1 MRLRIRSM
9 CFVFLAALQGAVCVR
24 AQSDVCI
31 NEIMAANDLAVKDPQ
46 GDYDDWIELFNPGG
60 VPVSL
65 AGFYLTDDL
74 DDPTK
79 WQVPAGTVLPAKGYL
94 VIWADGDTG
103 DAGLH
108 AGLALNAGG
117 DRVALFDRD
126 GLTLLDSIRFGP
138 QRADVSFGRD
148 PDGSDNWI
156 TLTPTPGASNDGK
169 GLPVVE
175 DLVFNHDRGF
185 YDHPIEVVVT
195 TATPQA
201 TIRFTLDGST
211 PTPGYGS
218 VYNGPILIQSTT
230 CLRAMAFRPGWKAT
244 DVETHTYVFLESVI
258 KQATNPSTGAQVT
271 PEGYPTSWGSVTG
284 DYQMDP
290 DVVGQGGKDIF
301 GGLYANSIRDDLK
314 AVPTISLVM
323 NKDDWFGSRGIYIN
337 QSQDGTERVASMEF
351 IDPNGARGLQVNCAI
366 AMQGGVSGGGTSL
379 SRWKT
384 FKLSMR
390 PRFKAQT
397 DDGSPTG
404 GPGKLDFRLFP
415 DSPVD
420 RYSTVVLDSV
430 LNHSWLHPDSGQRNT
445 AVYIQDQY
453 IADLHNA
460 MGGHSPHGAYAHVYI
475 NSLYWGLYYIHER
488 PDHAWAAQVFG
499 GDEDEYD
506 AVKHS
511 GGSVISSGTGGSAS
525 ANYNAMLAAANAVAA
540 DPDNLAAYDALCG
553 QLDTDDFIT
562 YLLANW
568 YTGNH
573 DWPHK
578 NWYATHRNAPDG
590 KWRFHSWDAEHVLE
604 GGNDV
609 GESPSE
615 IHRKLAQNAE
625 YRLRFADLIYRH
637 FFHGGP
643 LSYPASADRFLARMN
658 QVERAIVGESARWGD
673 NRQSRPHT
681 QQDWLKTQE
690 SKLNGYFPNRADQL
704 LGWLRNAGLYPNIEP
719 PEFHVGGVPQHGGH
733 IASSET
739 VSLMGS
745 SGAIWYTMDGTDPRT
760 PGSGGQTGDE
770 FAFVTEDAP
779 KAVLVPPASTGD
791 AWRNVDFDDST
802 WTHGAGGVGYERS
815 TGYEQFIDID
825 VQNAM
830 YGHNESCYIRIPF
843 EVTPE
848 VLIEARGLRLRV
860 RYDDGFVAYL
870 NGVEVRRAMFDGAPS
885 WNSGA
890 AGSHSDLDAIE
901 FETFDIPSAI
911 GQLRL
916 GRNVL
921 AIHGLNDGVTSTDF
935 LISVELSST
944 TGGGGAVPSGI
955 SPTAIR
961 YEGPLTLTES
971 TCIKARLF
979 RDGSWSA
986 LNEATFSV
994 GPVAENLRISEIMY
1008 HPLDPNAEYIEL
1020 VNVGS
1025 ETINL
1030 NLVSFSDGV
1039 DFVFPDVEL
1048 APGAYSLVVRD
1059 LSAFVAAYGD
1069 GANIAGQYAGSLDN
1083 AGEQIELQDAAG
1095 QVIQHFRYQDDWYDL
1110 TDGAGFS
1117 LTVREPRTAGADTLD
1132 EKGFWRPSAEAG
1144 GSPGYDDGGVVPE
1157 LGAVVINEILANP
1170 GGGASDW
1177 IELHNTTD
1185 EAIDLGGW
1193 FLSDDADDRMR
1204 YEIASGTV
1212 LGAGGYLVFEADA
1225 TFDNAG
1231 DPGCRVPFRLSRS
1244 GETLYLHSGADGVLT
1259 GYSVQEKFDAS
1270 ERGVSMGRHR
1280 KSTGGYNFVS
1290 LSVPTPGTANAEPQ
1304 VGPVVISEI
1313 MYHPAASSQAEY
1325 VELLNISDGPVT
1337 LYDADLGVP
1346 WRFTDDP
1353 DDPRID
1359 LRFPADAPITLASG
1373 GHLLLV
1379 KDSLG
1384 FAIAYGD
1391 VSGVA
1396 MLTWGPGKL
1405 PDDGGRIQ
1413 LSKPG
1418 DVADDGTVS
1427 WIRVDRVVYSD
1438 GSHPS
1443 GFGSGVDPWPVE
1455 ADGQGLSLHRTTP
1468 ASYGNDPAHWH
1479 AATPSPE
1486 TPN

>member
-1 MRLRIRSM
+1 MLLRIR
-9 CFVFLAALQGAVCVR
+9 FVCLVILTAFLGAVCGG

-31 NEIMAANDLAVKDPQ
+31 NEIMAANDLAVRDPQ
-46 GDYDDWIELFNPGG
+46 GGYDDWIELFNPADVPAGIGG
-60 VPVSL
+60 L
-65 AGFYLTDDL
+65 YLTDDL

-79 WQVPAGTVLPAKGYL
+79 WRLPAGTVIPAKGYL
-94 VIWADGDTG
+94 VVWADGDVG

-108 AGLALNAGG
+108 ADLALNASG
-117 DRVALFDRD
+117 DRIALFDRD
-126 GLTLLDSIRFGP
+126 GGTLIDSVRFGR

-148 PDGSDNWI
+148 PDGSNDWV

-185 YDHPIEVVVT
+185 YDHPIEVVIT

-211 PTPGYGS
+211 PTPTYGS

-258 KQATNPSTGAQVT
+258 GQATHPSTGAQVT

-301 GGLYANSIRDDLK
+301 GGLYADSIRDDLK

-323 NKDDWFGSRGIYIN
+323 NKDDWFGNKGIYIN

-351 IDPNGARGLQVNCAI
+351 IDPNGAQGFQINCAI

-390 PRFKAQT
+390 PRFKART
-397 DDGSPTG
+397 DDGIPTG

-415 DSPVD
+415 DSPLEC
-420 RYSTVVLDSV
+420 YNTVVLDSV
-430 LNHSWLHPDSGQRNT
+430 LNHSWLHPDSGQRDT
-445 AVYIQDQY
+445 AIYIQDQY

-460 MGGHSPHGAYAHVYI
+460 MGGHSPHGAYAHLYI
-475 NSLYWGLYYIHER
+475 NGLYWGLYYIHER

-506 AVKHS
+506 AIKHS
-511 GGSVISSGTGGSAS
+511 GSSVINSGADGSAS
-525 ANYNAMLAAANAVAA
+525 ANYNAMLAAANALAA
-540 DPDNLAAYDALCG
+540 DPDNLGAYDALCG
-553 QLDTDDFIT
+553 QLDIDDFIT

-578 NWYATHRNAPDG
+578 NWYATHRNAPGG

-609 GESPSE
+609 GESPSD

-625 YRLRFADLIYRH
+625 YRLRFADQIYRH
-637 FFHGGP
+637 FFHDGP
-643 LSYPASADRFLARMN
+643 LSYPASADRFLARMK

-673 NRQSRPHT
+673 NRQSRPYT

-690 SKLNGYFPNRADQL
+690 SKLSGYFPNRANQVL
-704 LGWLRNAGLYPNIEP
+704 SWLRSAGLYPNIEP
-719 PEFHVGGVPQHGGH
+719 PEFHVGGVPQHGGPV
-733 IASSET
+733 ASGQS
-739 VSLMGS
+739 VSLVGDF
-745 SGAIWYTMDGTDPRT
+745 GTIWYTMDGTDPRT

-779 KAVLVPPASTGD
+779 KAVLVPVASTGD
-791 AWRNVDFDDST
+791 AWRSVDFDDST
-802 WTHGAGGVGYERS
+802 WTHGTGGVGYERS
-815 TGYEQFIDID
+815 SGYEQLFDID
-825 VQNAM
+825 VQEAM
-830 YGHNESCYIRIPF
+830 YGHNASCYIRIPF

-848 VLIEARGLRLRV
+848 VLIEAHGLRLRV

-870 NGVEVRRAMFDGAPS
+870 NGVEVQRAMFDGTPS

-901 FETFDIPSAI
+901 FETFDISSAI
-911 GQLRL
+911 AELRL

-921 AIHGLNDGVTSTDF
+921 AIHGLNQGITSSDF
-935 LISVELSST
+935 LISVELTST
-944 TGGGGAVPSGI
+944 IGGGGAVPSGI
-955 SPTAIR
+955 SPAAVR
-961 YEGPLTLTES
+961 YTEPLTPS
-971 TCIKARLF
+971 RSVHVMARSLQ
-979 RDGSWSA
+979 GGVWSA

-994 GPVAENLRISEIMY
+994 GLVAESLRISEVMY

-1020 VNVGS
+1020 VNVGR
-1025 ETINL
+1025 EAINL
-1030 NLVSFSDGV
+1030 NLVAFTDGV
-1039 DFVFPDVEL
+1039 DFTFPDIEL

-1059 LSAFVAAYGD
+1059 RSAFEAAYGD
-1069 GANIAGQYAGSLDN
+1069 GGSIAGQYAGSLDN
-1083 AGEQIELQDAAG
+1083 AGERIELRDAAG

-1117 LTVREPRTAGADTLD
+1117 LTVRDPRTAGRETLD
-1132 EKGFWRPSAEAG
+1132 EKSFWRPSAEAG
-1144 GSPGYDDGGVVPE
+1144 GSPGYDDAGLVPE

-1170 GGGASDW
+1170 AGGACDW
-1177 IELHNTTD
+1177 IELHNTTS
-1185 EAIDLGGW
+1185 EAIDVGGW
-1193 FLSDDADDRMR
+1193 FLSDDADDRRR

-1225 TFDNAG
+1225 TFDNG
-1231 DPGCRVPFRLSRS
+1231 EDPGCRVPFGLSRN
-1244 GETLYLHSGADGVLT
+1244 GETLYLHSGVDGVLT
-1259 GYSVQEKFDAS
+1259 GYSVQEQFDAS
-1270 ERGVSMGRHR
+1270 ERGVPLGRHR
-1280 KSTGGYNFVS
+1280 QSTGGYHFVS
-1290 LSVPTPGTANAEPQ
+1290 LSVPTPGAANAEPR

-1313 MYHPAASSQAEY
+1313 MYHPAETPVAEY
-1325 VELLNISDGPVT
+1325 VELLNISEGPVT
-1337 LYDADLGVP
+1337 LYDAALGIP

-1359 LRFPADAPITLASG
+1359 LRFPSDPPITLASG

-1379 KDSLG
+1379 KDRLN
-1384 FAIAYGD
+1384 FAIAYGE
-1391 VSGVA
+1391 VSGVP
-1396 MLTWGPGKL
+1396 LLPWGPGRL
-1405 PDDGGRIQ
+1405 PDDGGRME

-1418 DVADDGTVS
+1418 AVADDGTVI
-1427 WIRVDRVVYSD
+1427 WIRVDRVVYGD
-1438 GSHPS
+1438 GSHP
-1443 GFGSGVDPWPVE
+1443 GALGEGVDSWPAE
-1455 ADGQGLSLHRTTP
+1455 ADGRGLSLHRTP
-1468 ASYGNDPAHWH
+1468 VASYGNDPAHWQ
-1479 AATPSPE
+1479 AATPSPGAL
-1486 TPN
+1486 N